1 LLRLFFK
8 KADQM
13 LTGLKIATV
22 ARPQVGANS
31 PTGRV
36 RAKLL
41 ASIDAQIESVTAL
54 LEGKKDPHADK
65 RNKPWFF
72 ASGGT
77 HYTVLKYGTS
87 PIPLGEGNAIEAGKE
102 LKDLLPVY
110 EAVKKGVGEGELDD
124 VLLKLSAERGR
135 SRKGEAAQE
144 EVNTQLDTAQPAS
157 ARQRNRR

>member
-1 LLRLFFK
+1 
-8 KADQM
+8 M

-31 PTGRV
+31 PVGRV

-41 ASIDAQIESVTAL
+41 SSINTQIESVTAL

-72 ASGGT
+72 AANGL

-87 PIPLGEGNAIEAGKE
+87 PIPLGEGNVIEAGKE

-110 EAVKKGVGEGELDD
+110 EAVKQGVNSGELDE
-124 VLLKLSAERGR
+124 VLLKLSVERGR
-135 SRKGEAAQE
+135 SRKGKSDDQQE
-144 EVNTQLDTAQPAS
+144 LIEPNTQPDTAQPAS
-157 ARQRNRR
+157 ARPRSRR